1 MAEEQ
6 AWRIVFYIDGRGNSP
21 VEEFLK
27 GLDLKTQAR
36 FDYSIRQLQALNTR
50 VGEPLVKH
58 IEGKLWELRRESGT
72 NIYRVFYFFYTG
84 RRIVF
89 LHGFQKKSQKTPR
102 REIETAQRRM
112 EDFLQRADEG
122 GEER

>member
-6 AWRIVFYIDGRGNSP
+6 VWSIVYYIDRRGNGP

-27 GLDLKTQAR
+27 SLDLKTQAR

-50 VGEPLVKH
+50 AGEPLVKH

-84 RRIVF
+84 RRIIF
-89 LHGFQKKSQKTPR
+89 LHGFQKKTQKTPR
-102 REIETAQRRM
+102 REIEMAQQRM
-112 EDFLQRADEG
+112 EDFIRRAGEG
-122 GEER
+122 GE